1 MVNAEKW
8 GTEIMKWGRCKIAIA
23 LLSWVASL
31 VFPTFSLFE
40 VVYHKHPFEFSPAM
54 SVLT

>member
-1 MVNAEKW
+1 VNAEKW